1 MKGDV
6 ILYGWVISFALLFL
20 TGSSVVLT
28 FCFLALFAI
37 FTGLLLRYTEAADRS
52 LDKLNNWI
60 DKHLS

>member
-20 TGSSVVLT
+20 TGSSIILSL
-28 FCFLALFAI
+28 FFLVLFAV
-37 FTGLLLRYTEAADRS
+37 FTGLLLRHTDAADRS
-52 LDKLNNWI
+52 LDKFNNWI